1 MFIDAVLECLGVRW
15 ELHCSVLSYS
25 DTLSELYTNS
35 KRQRDV
41 QLQERA
47 GMVPIYSIWL
57 FVHVLFS
64 FFGLVWCALFCFL
77 GLVELKRSLKILKR
91 SKLVNKFCS
100 VHQYIYIYMFAW
112 RINHSNSMLHEYLQV
127 GSVSI
132 SNSTNWKSFEHPNN
146 LIKKQ
151 HWLN

>member
-47 GMVPIYSIWL
+47 GMVPIYSRPICF

-77 GLVELKRSLKILKR
+77 GLVELKRSLKILKC
-91 SKLVNKFCS
+91 SKLVNS
-100 VHQYIYIYMFAW
+100 V
-112 RINHSNSMLHEYLQV
+112 
-127 GSVSI
+127 
-132 SNSTNWKSFEHPNN
+132 N
-146 LIKKQ
+146 LKK
-151 HWLN
+151 